1 MRQGDGSDFL
11 DAGDPRRTEIGI
23 VYVEAMDSRQEILT
37 EINLLNMQG
46 RKQIVLELTEARKVF
61 QQSVDFDGLKQA
73 RRDIKAQLIIVAPS
87 GSSPAELARSRHF
100 PVYSSLVSLKHLFVP
115 SEQPDQPAQPQT
127 TGRHTNKKLGFLAF
141 GSSKARPNR
150 AMPKTVPIS
159 GMPGQ
164 QQPNAPAPPTP
175 QASGSI
181 TKRTPRPAPTA
192 SGQATPLSGP
202 LSPLPSTPKETRK
215 PALPRGVRPITPNVQ
230 DDDDALYAP
239 SATPQDIS
247 ELPTTPPT
255 PPKKG
260 RTNKLGGA
268 SQEVIVFPGGT
279 NKARAKT
286 QPTASPTPSGSLPT
300 GQGQPNA
307 PVSQPLK
314 NKPNSSPP
322 PQTTTAMPAASGPL
336 SKNEPTSQPLQS
348 TPASSPLP
356 QATTPFMVL
365 PDQTPPQA
373 TTAMPAISGQLPKNK
388 KPASSP
394 LSQATSQF
402 AAIPGQTT
410 PRTPA
415 DPARP
420 ASTAGPAISGQ
431 LPKSTLP
438 LPQPATPF
446 ASGAN
451 PSALPSGANAPN
463 TPPSGSTQ
471 RGGTGKIAA
480 IAAAGAGAAIVG
492 SALASGA
499 ATPAAPGRP
508 TPSASPN
515 PSSAP
520 NVSPRPMASQTR
532 LPPLRP
538 TRGGSSQGGRRRALI
553 IVGALLVLL
562 LIIGVWSSAS
572 GSNFSNILPGSKVSA
587 TITLTPN
594 SRLEQNNY
602 IITALPHGTLDPAN
616 RQVPARIITLTS
628 QTQTATGNA
637 TGSIPARRAGGTLLF
652 QNNTSSGITLGGTT
666 LTGKDGVQIRFNGSL
681 FVPVATNATATAF
694 AVNAGV
700 AGNIPAFDILQSCCA
715 PGITVKNL
723 SAFTGGQDQIINSVI
738 QQSDIDGAAKP
749 LITSLTQSTQN
760 SLQQGVKANERVVN
774 GTLSCTPTTTADQ
787 QAGAVVKTVHV
798 SVSVTCQE
806 EVYDATAVQQMAV
819 SLLLDQA
826 KNDTALNAQ
835 YTEVGQTVTNVL
847 SVVNT
852 NGKISVEMQTQ
863 GLWVYQFTPQ
873 MQQNMKSRLVKLSLK
888 SAQSVLQHWLGVA
901 QAKISLSSGTTL
913 PDNVNDMTLTVL
925 NVPGV
930 QQATPGGTNP
940 PNGNNGTPSAPTPT
954 PALTP
959 EPTNNL
965 GGS

>member
-115 SEQPDQPAQPQT
+115 SEQSDQPAQPQT

-192 SGQATPLSGP
+192 SGQATPPSGP

-215 PALPRGVRPITPNVQ
+215 PALPKGVRPITPNVQ

-314 NKPNSSPP
+314 NKPSNSPL

-336 SKNEPTSQPLQS
+336 SKNKPASQPLQS

-356 QATTPFMVL
+356 QATTPFMAL

-394 LSQATSQF
+394 LPQATSQF

-415 DPARP
+415 DPTRP

-451 PSALPSGANAPN
+451 PNAPN

-572 GSNFSNILPGSKVSA
+572 GSNFSNILPGSHVSA

-637 TGSIPARRAGGTLLF
+637 TGSIAPRAASGTLTF
-652 QNNTSSGITLGGTT
+652 QNVGGSGVSVNGGV
-666 LTGKDGVQIRFNGSL
+666 LTGADGTQISFGSV
-681 FVPVATNATATAF
+681 FVPATGSASVNVTGH
-694 AVNAGV
+694 AVKPGA
-700 AGNIPAFDILQSCCA
+700 AGNIRAFDLDGNCCGNA
-715 PGITVKNL
+715 NIFVKNQ
-723 SAFTGGQDQIINSVI
+723 SAFSGGQDPVPNTVI

-787 QAGAVVKTVHV
+787 QVGAVVKAVHV
-798 SVSVTCQE
+798 SVAVTCQE